1 MRTKDGRPQLHFSG
15 LDKLW
20 ECGEKFRRI
29 YLELDSLPKGTY
41 VAVGSGV
48 DTAVNRNLEQYI
60 LDQTLLSLEEIEDIA
75 RSAADF
81 ELRNN
86 DIVYDADEKE
96 LGAEKANAE
105 AIEKAAR
112 LAVLHAKDVAPHL
125 RPTAVQR
132 KWSLEIPGI
141 PFDLVGTID
150 VQEGS
155 QSIRDTKTSG
165 KSPSEGIADRSEQLS
180 IYALAV
186 RTLDGRVPDLVA
198 LDYLIDNKK
207 PVAKTY
213 TSTRD
218 DDDFQVVL
226 ARVENAADVIQKGA
240 FTPARPTDW
249 QCSLKWCGFFRSCK
263 YAKRPKSAAIP
274 QKGFNENNVS
284 Q

>member
-1 MRTKDGRPQLHFSG
+1 MRTKNGRPQLHFSG

-29 YLELDSLPKGTY
+29 YLEMDSLPKGTY
-41 VAVGSGV
+41 IAVGSGV

-60 LDQTLLSLEEIEDIA
+60 LDQTLLSVEEVEDIA

-81 ELRNN
+81 ELKNN
-86 DIVYDADEKE
+86 DIVYDVDEKE
-96 LGAEKANAE
+96 LGIEKANAE

-112 LAVLHAKDVAPHL
+112 LAVLHAKEIAPHL
-125 RPTAVQR
+125 HPTAVQR
-132 KWSLEIPGI
+132 KWSIEIPGI

-155 QSIRDTKTSG
+155 HSIRDTKTSG
-165 KSPSEGIADRSEQLS
+165 KSPAEGIADRSEQLS

-186 RTLDGRVPDLVA
+186 RTLDGRVPDQVA

-218 DDDFQVVL
+218 DDDFQVAL
-226 ARVENAADVIQKGA
+226 ARVENAADVIQKGS

-263 YAKRPKSAAIP
+263 YAKRPKSVAIP
-274 QKGFNENNVS
+274 HGGFNENVS